1 MDFLRAKMELIIYV
15 TVIGLVSY
23 FISNNFGFEK
33 DWIMAKFLGMF
44 SFQFLKENPLLL
56 PADSSELKK
65 LGALEWYKF
74 VHGHLGFRLII
85 CIWFHAGII
94 HFLANMLNLVC
105 IMIQFQ
111 KQLGYVRIIY
121 LLSGICWSLLFSD
134 LFLQHK
140 FSIGAFRAMFGLF
153 GAMLYLI

>member
-56 PADSSELKK
+56 PADSSE
-65 LGALEWYKF
+65 
-74 VHGHLGFRLII
+74 
-85 CIWFHAGII
+85 
-94 HFLANMLNLVC
+94 
-105 IMIQFQ
+105 
-111 KQLGYVRIIY
+111 
-121 LLSGICWSLLFSD
+121 
-134 LFLQHK
+134 
-140 FSIGAFRAMFGLF
+140 
-153 GAMLYLI
+153 